1 MFIGV
6 NELTFLA
13 KVLKNTSFCIMKYT
27 VYSGTDSRSYF
38 DTLFVLLTSIWL
50 RLRQTALILLCW

>member
-1 MFIGV
+1 
-6 NELTFLA
+6 
-13 KVLKNTSFCIMKYT
+13 MKYT

>member
-38 DTLFVLLTSIWL
+38 DTLFVLLTSI
-50 RLRQTALILLCW
+50 